1 MNFKS
6 NIKVVDSEQ
15 KSTRIETLIAEIYSN
30 LVDIED
36 ELSIETNSFFVNF
49 LKLKLT
55 NNQVNFN
62 FQDGSSFL
70 LPSLICNLTQ
80 NCLKNEF
87 ITIKVSF
94 KTIKFSP
101 NSFYG

>member
-1 MNFKS
+1 MILKS
-6 NIKVVDSEQ
+6 YIKVVDSEQ
-15 KSTRIETLIAEIYSN
+15 KSIRIETSISEIYSN

-36 ELSIETNSFFVNF
+36 ELSIETNSLFVNF

-70 LPSLICNLTQ
+70 LLSLICNLSKS
-80 NCLKNEF
+80 CLKNEF

-94 KTIKFSP
+94 NKYKVLSQ
-101 NSFYG
+101 

>member
-15 KSTRIETLIAEIYSN
+15 KSTRIETVIAEIYSN

-70 LPSLICNLTQ
+70 LPISLCNLTKS
-80 NCLKNEF
+80 CSKNEF

-94 KTIKFSP
+94 ENYTVFSQ
-101 NSFYG
+101 

>member
-1 MNFKS
+1 MILKS
-6 NIKVVDSEQ
+6 YIKVVDSEQ
-15 KSTRIETLIAEIYSN
+15 KSTRIETSISEIYSN
-30 LVDIED
+30 LVDIE
-36 ELSIETNSFFVNF
+36 LSIETNSLFVNF

-70 LPSLICNLTQ
+70 LLSLICNLSKS
-80 NCLKNEF
+80 CLKNEF

-94 KTIKFSP
+94 NKYKVLSQ
-101 NSFYG
+101 

>member
-15 KSTRIETLIAEIYSN
+15 KSTKIEILIAEIYSN

-70 LPSLICNLTQ
+70 LPSLISNFTQ

-94 KTIKFSP
+94 KKIKFSP
-101 NSFYG
+101 NSF